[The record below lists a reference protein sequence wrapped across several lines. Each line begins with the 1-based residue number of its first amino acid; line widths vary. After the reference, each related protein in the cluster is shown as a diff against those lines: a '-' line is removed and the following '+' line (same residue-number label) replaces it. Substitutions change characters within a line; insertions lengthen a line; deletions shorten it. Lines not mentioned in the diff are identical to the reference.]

1 MKLISKISLFFICCT
16 GTNILFGQDA
26 YFGDLDPGSDAP
38 PFHSPNRPSTYEHQN
53 DNRNTEAV
61 YLNKYKEAD
70 ISQNSL
76 NETTKK
82 YFSNIYNEEIIKF
95 KACIQKEDLLEDN
108 HINTSCEISD
118 AIQDAAF
125 ILKDKKN
132 LQAIDLLDRYTKFKK
147 TKNRTPRYPKNM
159 LEFGETGYAVI
170 EFDITEKGKIANE
183 EVIEGWCGNVSSPF
197 TEFQPCSFFNREA
210 LTALVKFKY
219 KPSMLNNK
227 PIYTKG
233 VKHKF
238 TFSLNPKLSKMKD
251 EVDKAYDKVRNR
263 IIDKDYD
270 QAVSIA
276 ESYLEY
282 DDIFHFEKARALYF
296 NEEYLKASESLFSFI
311 DSLDGEKYRYPEEV
325 LLSSLIILVDSLYFA
340 EQFEKIIDLDR
351 NISFYIQEKPKFRRN
366 LAMTSLYLGTSYVNL
381 GYSQKGMYHL
391 SIARKYAVSDEQVR
405 YIDNVINQAANYL

>member
-26 YFGDLDPGSDAP
+26 YFGDPDPGSDAP
-38 PFHSPNRPSTYEHQN
+38 PFHSPNRPSTYEN
-53 DNRNTEAV
+53 SNGNRNTEAV
-61 YLNKYKEAD
+61 YLKKYKEVE
-70 ISQNSL
+70 ISQNPL
-76 NETTKK
+76 NETTKV

-95 KACIQKEDLLEDN
+95 KTCIQKEDRVEDN
-108 HINTSCEISD
+108 YINTSCEISD

-132 LQAIDLLDRYTKFKK
+132 IQAVDLLDKYTKFKK

-159 LEFGETGYAVI
+159 LEFGETGYVVI

-197 TEFQPCSFFNREA
+197 TEFEPCSFFNREA

-227 PIYTKG
+227 PIHTKG

-238 TFSLNPKLSKMKD
+238 TFSLNPRLSKMKD

-276 ESYLEY
+276 EAYLEY

-296 NEEYLKASESLFSFI
+296 NEEYLKASESLFLFI

-381 GYSQKGMYHL
+381 GYSQRGMYHL